1 MAETIRNSMADAAL
15 VFDETAALDALG
27 DDREL
32 LAIVAR
38 AFVDEA
44 PKVLARL
51 HRAADDHDTKEIQ
64 AAGHVLKGSVRFF
77 GDTPIYDLAYAL
89 ETDARSGNL
98 NRAPAEIA
106 QLDVCVPR
114 LAAALAKVFEHYS
127 LARNTA
133 PS

>member
-1 MAETIRNSMADAAL
+1 MTERNSNSTADESF
-15 VFDETAALDALG
+15 VFDEAAALDALG

-44 PKVLARL
+44 PKLLARL
-51 HRAADDHDTKEIQ
+51 HRAVDDRDAKELH
-64 AAGHVLKGSVRFF
+64 AAGHALQGSVRFF
-77 GDTPIYDLAYAL
+77 GNTPIDDLADAL

-98 NRAPAEIA
+98 DRAPAEIA
-106 QLDVCVPR
+106 QLDVCVPH
-114 LAAALAKVFEHYS
+114 LAAELARLLEQYS
-127 LARNTA
+127 LSSRTA